1 MRERRLHLEF
11 VRGVAALVVVAFHC
25 CVGFFPEFM
34 GIVPGQPAGS
44 GLPGNPLYIFVN
56 GPAAVQLFFV
66 LSGYVLTR
74 SYFEKGD
81 DKTVIRSA
89 LKRWPR
95 LAGPVTIS
103 TLLSCLFFLAGLYH
117 FREAGH
123 LVQSPWLERFAYG
136 LSPGIQPEVSFSSA
150 FLQGSVLTF
159 FRGDCWYN
167 SSIWTMK
174 AEFFGSFAAFA
185 MAAVAVRI
193 QPALRVGLFVLS
205 AVAAHLIFPA
215 LLPFIAGV
223 ALAMFLPDCVGPPK
237 PLLVCL
243 VLFVAFAALGYPGV
257 PIGAYRSLF
266 PLRGFAVLVPAFGA
280 LLLIGYLELSAGA
293 AKFLD
298 GPSSRFLGELS
309 FPLYL
314 IHVPVICSLGAW
326 TCLDHGPCA
335 AAVASSVASL
345 LVATVLIPLDRLWLR
360 LLARAAR
367 AVV

>member
-1 MRERRLHLEF
+1 MSERRLHLEF

-25 CVGFFPEFM
+25 CFGFFPEFM
-34 GIVPGQPAGS
+34 GIVPEQPAGS

-81 DKTVIRSA
+81 DKKVIRSA

-103 TLLSCLFFLAGLYH
+103 TLLSCVLFLMGLYH
-117 FREAGH
+117 FRKAGQ

-136 LSPGIQPEVSFSSA
+136 LSPGIEPKASMSSA

-174 AEFFGSFAAFA
+174 AEFFGSFAAFS
-185 MAAVAVRI
+185 MAAVAVRM
-193 QPALRVGLFVLS
+193 QPTLRVGLFVLS
-205 AVAAHLIFPA
+205 AVAAYLLFPA
-215 LLPFIAGV
+215 LVPFIAGV
-223 ALAMFLPDCVGPPK
+223 ALAMFLPNCARPPQA
-237 PLLVCL
+237 LVVCL
-243 VLFVAFAALGYPGV
+243 ILFFAFAALGYPGT
-257 PIGAYRSLF
+257 PIGAYRSLS
-266 PLRGFAVLVPAFGA
+266 PLRGFAALVPAFGA

-298 GPSSRFLGELS
+298 GSLSRFLGELS

-314 IHVPVICSLGAW
+314 IHVPIICSLGARIY
-326 TCLDHGPCA
+326 LDHGPYA
-335 AAVASSVASL
+335 ALLASVVVSL
-345 LVATVLIPLDRLWLR
+345 LAAMALIPLDRLWLR
-360 LLARAAR
+360 FLTRAAK